1 MKYNTIREGEFIL
14 ECVECIDFCE
24 IQETDLAL
32 IELRSH
38 KPIFERAKKARPSW
52 VACFR
57 LNVNVLSSYE
67 YVHIVNV
74 DQ

>member
-14 ECVECIDFCE
+14 ECLECIDLCE

-38 KPIFERAKKARPSW
+38 KPIFERANKARPSW
-52 VACFR
+52 VACF
-57 LNVNVLSSYE
+57 
-67 YVHIVNV
+67 
-74 DQ
+74 